1 MPGLDA
7 ERSLAARHGAA
18 LHEQIA
24 AAELAAARHGI
35 SSTPSFLAGR
45 TGGEL
50 ERLELGSL
58 DAAALRPT
66 LDRLLA
72 E

>member
-1 MPGLDA
+1 LCPLVLPDA
-7 ERSLAARHGAA
+7 LPISEAARY
-18 LHEQIA
+18 
-24 AAELAAARHGI
+24 GI

-45 TGGEL
+45 TGGPL
-50 ERLELGSL
+50 ERLELDSL
-58 DAAALRPT
+58 EAGALRPT